1 MESNNNQRAPG
12 RRLNRRVGFGDY
24 VKTSAIAVATAA
36 PLSALAD
43 FSGDYALT
51 PPANGSFADA
61 STNGTFGSWT
71 GTRMTSSGPPWFAE
85 GHTTLSTLLAPDQL
99 SMSGNAGINDEVTN
113 NVDYTFLVT
122 AAASGL
128 VSFDYVR
135 TSSLT
140 FVGGSDLMFVNQT
153 TNQAVSLTEGAHMF
167 SANVSAGDIFG
178 FHLFFQYPGSGSLT
192 ITNFSAPEPTN
203 NAADQGSTLALLTFG
218 FIGLLAY
225 RANSAR
231 RSSVCG

>member
-1 MESNNNQRAPG
+1 MTSKNGQRASG
-12 RRLNRRVGFGDY
+12 QRLNRRVGFADY
-24 VKTSAIAVATAA
+24 LKTSAIAVATAA

-43 FSGDYALT
+43 FSGDYAIT
-51 PPANGSFADA
+51 PPSGSFADA
-61 STNGTFGSWT
+61 STNGTFGKWT
-71 GTRMTSSGPPWFAE
+71 GTRTTSSGLPWFAE

-140 FVGGSDLMFVNQT
+140 FVNLSDLLFVDQT
-153 TNQAVSLTEGAHMF
+153 TNQAVSLTEGAHTF
-167 SANVSAGDIFG
+167 SANVSAGDVFG

-192 ITNFSAPEPTN
+192 ITNFSAPEPTTSVP
-203 NAADQGSTLALLTFG
+203 DQGSTLALLTFG

-225 RANSAR
+225 RANTAR
-231 RSSVCG
+231 RSTVDA

>member
-1 MESNNNQRAPG
+1 MTSKNSQRARG
-12 RRLNRRVGFGDY
+12 RRLNSRVRFADY

-43 FSGDYALT
+43 FSGDYTIT
-51 PPANGSFADA
+51 PPSGSFSDA
-61 STNGTFGSWT
+61 STNGTFGKWT
-71 GTRMTSSGPPWFAE
+71 GTRTTSSGPPFFSE
-85 GHTTLSTLLAPDQL
+85 GHTTLNTLLAPDQL
-99 SMSGNAGINDEVTN
+99 FLSGNAGINDEVTN
-113 NVDYTFLVT
+113 PVDYTFLVT

-128 VSFDYVR
+128 VSFDYTR
-135 TSSLT
+135 ASLLT
-140 FVGGSDLMFVNQT
+140 FVNVSDLQFVDVT
-153 TNQAVSLTEGAHMF
+153 TNQAVSLTEGAHSF

-203 NAADQGSTLALLTFG
+203 GVADQGSTVALLTFG

-225 RANSAR
+225 RATAAR
-231 RSSVCG
+231 RASVG